1 MSISDSSPTAEF
13 TLAGEPD
20 MPPANQPQGQQE
32 RTVHCPLCG
41 SANPTS
47 NRHCEECG
55 ARLGNAPL
63 PVAPQPMINTT
74 AAMRSAMIAIG
85 VLVAVLVIALMVR
98 SFGGDDTTTSTLA
111 PGGTTVPSTVAVPE
125 TVKAVID
132 SAECTAEY
140 GTHPCVA
147 LFDGGANDW
156 NGNIGDRTEMT
167 ITLRFDQPYDISAVG
182 FVNLT
187 GDRFAANARPQAVQI
202 ATNDAST
209 PVTFPFDDQE
219 GALPLVTYVTR
230 SSTEMTITITAWYSS
245 QASGEGEEIQAGF
258 NDISIEEIEVWGT
271 PSG

>member
-1 MSISDSSPTAEF
+1 
-13 TLAGEPD
+13 
-20 MPPANQPQGQQE
+20 
-32 RTVHCPLCG
+32 
-41 SANPTS
+41 
-47 NRHCEECG
+47 
-55 ARLGNAPL
+55 
-63 PVAPQPMINTT
+63 
-74 AAMRSAMIAIG
+74 MIAIG
-85 VLVAVLVIALMVR
+85 VLVAVLVVALIVR
-98 SFGGDDTTTSTLA
+98 SFGDGETATSTIP
-111 PGGTTVPSTVAVPE
+111 PGGTTIATTAPVVE

-132 SAECTAEY
+132 GAVCSSEY

-167 ITLRFDQPYDISAVG
+167 ITLQFDQPYDISAVG

-187 GDRFAANARPQAVQI
+187 GDRFFSNARPQAVQI

-219 GALPLVTYVTR
+219 GALPFATYVTR

-245 QASGEGEEIQAGF
+245 QASGEGEATQAGF